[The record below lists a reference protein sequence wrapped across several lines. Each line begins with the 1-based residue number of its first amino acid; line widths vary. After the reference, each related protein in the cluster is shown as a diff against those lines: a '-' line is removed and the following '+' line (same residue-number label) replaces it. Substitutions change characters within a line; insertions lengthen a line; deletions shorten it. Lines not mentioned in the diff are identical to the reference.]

1 MTGLRTAGTIRS
13 RPLCIAGR
21 SLSSVNQTA
30 RPLSLPGHLGRHSC
44 VRRRLHK
51 QTVAVVAAPEKVDTG
66 NAPPFQAWTTG
77 AAIKKREDIKSIMVL
92 GAGPI
97 IIGQVAQTSSWIRVV
112 YTLPTSDIVSPNCRP
127 ASLTTRGRKHA
138 KH

>member
-1 MTGLRTAGTIRS
+1 MQGLRTAGTVRS

-21 SLSSVNQTA
+21 SLSSVHRNA
-30 RPLSLPGHLGRHSC
+30 RPLSLPRHPDRHTY

-51 QTVAVVAAPEKVDTG
+51 QTVAVVAAPEKVDTV

-97 IIGQVAQTSSWIRVV
+97 IIGQVAQSLSWIHFVHTHNPQATLYRSIAGLRV
-112 YTLPTSDIVSPNCRP
+112 
-127 ASLTTRGRKHA
+127 
-138 KH
+138 